1 MMRAPC
7 DPETNIPQVT
17 VITGYVDDESR
28 AGMFVDKVPLY
39 YIDHASTA
47 GSCVFHA
54 HIPIRSMGVR
64 QRLLI
69 LP

>member
-1 MMRAPC
+1 MRVPC

-17 VITGYVDDESR
+17 VIAGYIDDESR
-28 AGMFVDKVPLY
+28 AGTFLDKVPLY

-47 GSCVFHA
+47 GICVFHA